1 VEAFLEA
8 MERHGRRR
16 CRIGGSA
23 VGSLRRKAR
32 KMPESR
38 LKQDVQTVI
47 GFQEFFLGG
56 KEYNL
61 NESLIHYKRF
71 ISFTPYFLN
80 YYHY

>member
-32 KMPESR
+32 KIPESR

-47 GFQEFFLGG
+47 GFQEFFFGG
-56 KEYNL
+56 
-61 NESLIHYKRF
+61 
-71 ISFTPYFLN
+71 
-80 YYHY
+80 